1 VAFLST
7 GTFAERMLSRTA
19 GFRGSGIIPP
29 PIMKNWKAT
38 VAGMILAALGI
49 AHSLWPQRLSMD
61 WPSVTLLIAGVF
73 LCFSGHVAAF
83 LPYVKRLK
91 LGQAEIELQEKL
103 GDLSKNVKQL
113 EDAPEKAIHHA
124 SPTTTDVSETS
135 IESTI
140 LDIASKDKAA
150 ALIRLGI
157 EIEKRL
163 ALLCKEANVMPEHRT
178 WRDSVNTLT
187 RAKILEPRLGSAL
200 IEFRDV
206 RNQVIHSG
214 LRAPV
219 QQSMLTRAIDDG
231 LNLLKLL

>member
-1 VAFLST
+1 VVLF
-7 GTFAERMLSRTA
+7 
-19 GFRGSGIIPP
+19 PP
-29 PIMKNWKAT
+29 PMMKNWKAT
-38 VAGMILAALGI
+38 AAGWILAALGI
-49 AHSLWPQRLSMD
+49 AHSLWPQYLSMD
-61 WPSVTLLIAGVF
+61 WPSVTLLIACVF

-83 LPYVKRLK
+83 LPYIKRLK
-91 LGQAEIELQEKL
+91 LGQAEIEIQEKL

-113 EDAPEKAIHHA
+113 EDTPEKTLRHVSAIA
-124 SPTTTDVSETS
+124 TDVTDTS
-135 IESTI
+135 VESTI

-157 EIEKRL
+157 EVEKRI
-163 ALLCKEANVMPEHRT
+163 ALLCKEANVMPAHRT
-178 WRDSVNTLT
+178 WRDSINALT
-187 RAKILEPRLGSAL
+187 QAKILEPKLGNAL

-231 LNLLKLL
+231 LNLLRLL

>member
-1 VAFLST
+1 MAP
-7 GTFAERMLSRTA
+7 A
-19 GFRGSGIIPP
+19 
-29 PIMKNWKAT
+29 PIN
-38 VAGMILAALGI
+38 GLAVG
-49 AHSLWPQRLSMD
+49 H
-61 WPSVTLLIAGVF
+61 PSHRRRFPLL
-73 LCFSGHVAAF
+73 LGHVAAF

-163 ALLCKEANVMPEHRT
+163 DLKNSKVTLADFIRLTQLERELEEEEQPREIIVT
-178 WRDSVNTLT
+178 WKDPAEKR
-187 RAKILEPRLGSAL
+187 
-200 IEFRDV
+200 
-206 RNQVIHSG
+206 
-214 LRAPV
+214 
-219 QQSMLTRAIDDG
+219 
-231 LNLLKLL
+231 